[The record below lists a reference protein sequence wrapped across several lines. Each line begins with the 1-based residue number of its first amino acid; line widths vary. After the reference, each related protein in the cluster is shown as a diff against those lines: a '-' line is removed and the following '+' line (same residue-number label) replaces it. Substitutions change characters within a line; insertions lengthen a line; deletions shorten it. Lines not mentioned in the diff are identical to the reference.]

1 MNINREK
8 TNSQVSDL
16 QQTIYRSALFNLF
29 LVTLIGLFLRSVPV
43 TGLAVPYYRNILH
56 SHSHFAFGGWVM
68 PALLALIMK
77 YFPELR
83 ANISYR
89 HWRNIAALLL
99 LSSYGMLFSFP
110 FQGYA
115 PVSIS
120 FSTLSILASFY
131 LAVVIWRVKDTNR
144 NSIAMRFL
152 FAGLIYLV
160 LSAAGPFATAPL
172 IAMGKA
178 GTPLYSNVIY
188 FYLHF
193 QYNGWFCFALL
204 GVLYRIIGEEKNRY
218 GNYVFAL
225 LNTACIPAY
234 FLSTLWSHPPFLF
247 YVLGGAAALLQLAA
261 LFFLLAGVS
270 DSNANRKLHWMIRL
284 ALFAFAVKIILQL
297 VGAFP
302 TVANMA
308 FIHRNFIIAYLHL
321 VLLGFVSFFTF
332 GAMHENNLSGAI
344 LKKALLWFTAAWG
357 ITELLLALQA
367 CGEIGGFMIPAFNE
381 WLLATSCIFPSAA
394 FVYWFHYR
402 RR

>member
-1 MNINREK
+1 MNSNHAKEK
-8 TNSQVSDL
+8 DPVSRL
-16 QQTIYRSALFNLF
+16 QRLVFLFALFNLF
-29 LVTLIGLFLRSVPV
+29 LVTLIGLFLRSVPI

-68 PALLALIMK
+68 PAVLVLIMR

-99 LSSYGMLFSFP
+99 LSSYGMLLSFP

-131 LAVVIWRVKDTNR
+131 LAVVIWRVKATNS
-144 NSIAMRFL
+144 NTTAMRFL

-172 IAMGKA
+172 IALGRA

-204 GVLYRIIGEEKNRY
+204 GVLYQIIGDDKTRY
-218 GNYVFAL
+218 GNQVFVL
-225 LNTACIPAY
+225 LNSACIPAY
-234 FLSTLWSHPPFLF
+234 FLSTLWSHPPFLL
-247 YVLGGAAALLQLAA
+247 YVLGGIAALLQLAA
-261 LFFLLAGVS
+261 LFFLLAGIS
-270 DSNANRKLHWMIRL
+270 DNNTNRKLHWMIRL
-284 ALFAFAVKIILQL
+284 ALFAFALKIILQL
-297 VGAFP
+297 AGAFP
-302 TVANMA
+302 AIANMA
-308 FIHRNFIIAYLHL
+308 FVHRNFIIAYLHL
-321 VLLGFVSFFTF
+321 VLLGFVSFFVL
-332 GAMHENNLSGAI
+332 GAMHESDSPNTILNKTLS
-344 LKKALLWFTAAWG
+344 WFVAAWV

-367 CGEIGGFMIPAFNE
+367 LGEIGGFMIPAFNE
-381 WLLATSCIFPSAA
+381 WLLASSCIFPPAA
-394 FVYWFHYR
+394 FICWFCCR
-402 RR
+402 RS